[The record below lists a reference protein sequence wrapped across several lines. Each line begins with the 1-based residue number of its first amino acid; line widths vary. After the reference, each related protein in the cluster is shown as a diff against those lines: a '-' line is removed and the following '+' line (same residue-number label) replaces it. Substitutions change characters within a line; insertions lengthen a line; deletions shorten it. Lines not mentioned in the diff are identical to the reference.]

1 VPAKV
6 EVRMALCVVRVK
18 QALVRGD
25 HQGGAVPA
33 RVEERMALCVVWVKQ
48 A

>member
-1 VPAKV
+1 MPGWRGGAVPAKV

-25 HQGGAVPA
+25 HQGGAMPFMRA
-33 RVEERMALCVVWVKQ
+33 
-48 A
+48 